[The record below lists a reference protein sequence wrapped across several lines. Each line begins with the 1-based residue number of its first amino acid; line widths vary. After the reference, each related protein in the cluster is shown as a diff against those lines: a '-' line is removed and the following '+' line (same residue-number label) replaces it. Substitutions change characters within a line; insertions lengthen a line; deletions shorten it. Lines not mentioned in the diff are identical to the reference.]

1 MARDVARYVKGCS
14 ICAISSTPRRLPEG
28 KLVPLPIPHRPWS
41 HLGVDFA
48 TDLPPSNGFTT
59 ILIVVDRFSKS
70 CKLIP
75 LRGLP
80 SALETAESLFQ
91 HIFRNFGLPEDI
103 VSDRGPQFISRVW
116 RGFFRLLGVSVSLS
130 SGYHPQTNGQTER
143 KIQEI
148 GRYLRAYCRER
159 QDSWSQYL
167 PWAEYA
173 QNSLRQETTGLT
185 PFQCVLGYQPP
196 LFPWTEERSEVPAV
210 DHWFRE
216 SERVWD
222 SAHIHLQR
230 AVRRHK
236 ANSDTRRS
244 ENPIYQ
250 PGDRVWLSTRD
261 IRLRLPCKKLSPRYI
276 GPFPVMRRINDV
288 TYRLH
293 LPDQY
298 LTHLSRLPGDAAVHA
313 VDPGHQETPVGEG
326 VMSRN
331 NLHHHWNQPPT
342 PAHNHLSTDHE
353 HLQSLTTTLHKLTH
367 LSHSSADLKVTHRS
381 TLVIVCLSA
390 HPSWISFLPEETQ
403 VYLQ

>member
-1 MARDVARYVKGCS
+1 MLFPACTNLTQLQMHQNPSCHVPSSRHPSYGNSTTRSKPPLSPNLLRQEVQKGRILDSVHTSPGSGHPGNHRTLLLLQNRYWWPNMARDVARYVKGCS

-28 KLVPLPIPHRPWS
+28 KLVPLPIPHRTWS

-116 RGFFRLLGVSVSLS
+116 RGFLHLLGVSVSLS

-148 GRYLRAYCRER
+148 GRYLRAYCHER
-159 QDSWSQYL
+159 QDSLSQYL

-185 PFQCVLGYQPP
+185 PFQC
-196 LFPWTEERSEVPAV
+196 TEERSEVPAV

-216 SERVWD
+216 SQRVWD
-222 SAHIHLQR
+222 SAHIHL
-230 AVRRHK
+230 
-236 ANSDTRRS
+236 
-244 ENPIYQ
+244 
-250 PGDRVWLSTRD
+250 
-261 IRLRLPCKKLSPRYI
+261 
-276 GPFPVMRRINDV
+276 
-288 TYRLH
+288 
-293 LPDQY
+293 
-298 LTHLSRLPGDAAVHA
+298 
-313 VDPGHQETPVGEG
+313 
-326 VMSRN
+326 
-331 NLHHHWNQPPT
+331 
-342 PAHNHLSTDHE
+342 
-353 HLQSLTTTLHKLTH
+353 
-367 LSHSSADLKVTHRS
+367 
-381 TLVIVCLSA
+381 
-390 HPSWISFLPEETQ
+390 
-403 VYLQ
+403 